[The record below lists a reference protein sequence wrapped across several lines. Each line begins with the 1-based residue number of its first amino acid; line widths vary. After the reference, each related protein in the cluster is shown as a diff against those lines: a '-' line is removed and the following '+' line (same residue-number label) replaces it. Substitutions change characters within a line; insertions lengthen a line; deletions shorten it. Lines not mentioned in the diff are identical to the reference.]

1 MDGYSVLCLLLAG
14 GGVLFGLIQWL
25 RARRQLAQM
34 DRMLDRAL
42 EGQFQETT
50 FDESAPSALEAKLAR
65 FLNGSAASARG
76 LAEER
81 GKIAALIADISHQTK
96 TPIAALLLYS
106 SLLAESPLPPEQRE
120 QARAVQAQAE
130 KLRFLIETLVKSSRL
145 DSGILVLTPA
155 LHPVAPLLEEAAAQ
169 YAGAAAEK
177 NISLTVQPAQGSAR
191 FDQKWT
197 AEALGNVVD
206 NAVKYTPPGGA
217 VTLSAVFYELFC
229 CIQVSDTGPGV
240 PEGEQARIFGRFYR
254 GEEVRDQ
261 EGLGLGLFLTRSI
274 LTREGGYVKLS
285 SKSGKGSTFSLYLPL
300 FVKKPAQNKIRLR
313 QGGGARGGGSPPR
326 VGSNA
331 PETLLCKVSGKRSAD
346 FCAAV
351 RCKSNGIFAGCRKS
365 PGTFPTACGAA
376 TVGVFRKCRGVTA
389 AGRGRPPGPSWPP
402 RRTGPAG
409 RSGWGTPSGR

>member
-1 MDGYSVLCLLLAG
+1 MMDGFSVFCLLLSG
-14 GGVLFGLIQWL
+14 GGVLFGLIQRL

-34 DRMLDRAL
+34 NRMLDRAL

-155 LHPVAPLLEEAAAQ
+155 LHPVDPLLEEAAAQ

-206 NAVKYTPPGGA
+206 NAVKYTPPGGSVA
-217 VTLSAVFYELFC
+217 LSAVFYELFC

-240 PEGEQARIFGRFYR
+240 PEGEQARIFSRFYR
-254 GEEVRDQ
+254 GEGVRDQ

-285 SKSGKGSTFSLYLPL
+285 SKSGIDRHQKDHIHILQNVIQGRQRRSRIQGNSRLHPCFFDSSHRPVQMRTCLRVDRDYISSRIRKRADIAVRIADHQMY
-300 FVKKPAQNKIRLR
+300 VKHHHGI
-313 QGGGARGGGSPPR
+313 
-326 VGSNA
+326 
-331 PETLLCKVSGKRSAD
+331 SAD
-346 FCAAV
+346 
-351 RCKSNGIFAGCRKS
+351 RLNDRKS
-365 PGTFPTACGAA
+365 Q
-376 TVGVFRKCRGVTA
+376 
-389 AGRGRPPGPSWPP
+389 
-402 RRTGPAG
+402 
-409 RSGWGTPSGR
+409 

>member
-14 GGVLFGLIQWL
+14 GGVLFGLIQRL

-155 LHPVAPLLEEAAAQ
+155 LHPVGPLLEE
-169 YAGAAAEK
+169 GPP
-177 NISLTVQPAQGSAR
+177 S
-191 FDQKWT
+191 
-197 AEALGNVVD
+197 
-206 NAVKYTPPGGA
+206 TPERRRKRTSP
-217 VTLSAVFYELFC
+217 
-229 CIQVSDTGPGV
+229 
-240 PEGEQARIFGRFYR
+240 
-254 GEEVRDQ
+254 
-261 EGLGLGLFLTRSI
+261 
-274 LTREGGYVKLS
+274 
-285 SKSGKGSTFSLYLPL
+285 SLY
-300 FVKKPAQNKIRLR
+300 
-313 QGGGARGGGSPPR
+313 SPPR
-326 VGSNA
+326 AAPGS
-331 PETLLCKVSGKRSAD
+331 TRSG
-346 FCAAV
+346 
-351 RCKSNGIFAGCRKS
+351 
-365 PGTFPTACGAA
+365 
-376 TVGVFRKCRGVTA
+376 
-389 AGRGRPPGPSWPP
+389 PP
-402 RRTGPAG
+402 RPWATWWTTR
-409 RSGWGTPSGR
+409 